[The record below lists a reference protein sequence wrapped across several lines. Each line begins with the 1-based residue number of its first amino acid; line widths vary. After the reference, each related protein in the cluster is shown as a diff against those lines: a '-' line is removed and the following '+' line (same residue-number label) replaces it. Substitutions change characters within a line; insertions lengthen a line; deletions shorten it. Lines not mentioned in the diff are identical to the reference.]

1 MEPAREIGRR
11 VATNEGLLAEDRCS
25 RGLAAVR
32 NHFQQSLGLM
42 VEPQAR
48 MIEDRNDPLET
59 TLWNGVDHGT

>member
-1 MEPAREIGRR
+1 MTGAPMALNSRASAKPDYNVESFVVDGVSGLGR
-11 VATNEGLLAEDRCS
+11 
-25 RGLAAVR
+25 
-32 NHFQQSLGLM
+32 Q